1 MGKKRQ
7 WKSLKQILTHE
18 KTLPWKETDITFN
31 APPSLKPAKKYSD
44 ISGLIAPYTDPHSKL
59 RYHNVEEYQTIRTFP
74 MDLTAGYLAL
84 RGYAP
89 SSRVGQ
95 SKTLKL
101 SKQSLYKLIYHM
113 VGISDDSPSG
123 Q

>member
-1 MGKKRQ
+1 MDSDTTKPAFKKKDLSEVNHIMGKKRQ

-18 KTLPWKETDITFN
+18 KTLPWKESDITYSTVN

-84 RGYAP
+84 RGAT
-89 SSRVGQ
+89 SIV
-95 SKTLKL
+95 
-101 SKQSLYKLIYHM
+101 
-113 VGISDDSPSG
+113 
-123 Q
+123 